1 MYLAGFMGSGKST
14 IGPIL
19 ANAIGYSFIDLDS
32 VIESQTGC
40 TIEELFR
47 KEGEEKF
54 RERERSALRSASKS
68 SLLVIA
74 LGGGALT
81 DAASLAIVRETGIV
95 VYLRVPLDE
104 LIGRLHGRHGR
115 PLLTTEKG
123 EALSP
128 QALRERVTA
137 LFAAR
142 ESIYMQSEVIV
153 DTEGRTVGL
162 TVDHIVKKLSAYL
175 PQ

>member
-1 MYLAGFMGSGKST
+1 MGSGKST

-32 VIESQTGC
+32 AIESESGC
-40 TIEELFR
+40 TVDELFR
-47 KEGEEKF
+47 KEGEQKF
-54 RERERSALRSASKS
+54 RERERSALRSVIKNS
-68 SLLVIA
+68 SIVVA
-74 LGGGALT
+74 LGGGVLT
-81 DAASLAIVRETGIV
+81 DAGSLAIVRESGIV
-95 VYLRVPLDE
+95 VYLRVTMDE
-104 LIGRLHGRHGR
+104 LIRRLHGRHGR

-123 EALSP
+123 EPLSP
-128 QALRERVTA
+128 QALRERVGA

-142 ESIYMQSEVIV
+142 EPIYMQAEIIV

-162 TVDHIVKKLSAYL
+162 TVDHIVKKLSVYL